1 MLDIINCQIEAK
13 TWYIT
18 LPDIHVG
25 KGELQVITGPS
36 GIGKST
42 LLHWLLGNVP
52 EHVAISG
59 QIMLS
64 GTDITDLAIEQRRVG
79 LLMQDVYLFPHL
91 NVQDNI
97 CFALPKNPQFFSSK
111 LQRSSNEQQRLSNKL
126 QRSSKKQRRLE
137 ALNMLEQINLAH
149 LAKRY
154 PQNLSGGERSR
165 VGLIRA
171 LANQPQVMLL
181 DEPFAALDPSSREQM
196 GSWAFQ
202 QLADQNIPSVMVSHD
217 VEDIP
222 SSAKQLCLAD
232 HFHQKNHQ
240 ENHKKNQE

>member
-1 MLDIINCQIEAK
+1 VLDIINCQIEAK
-13 TWYIT
+13 TWHIT

-97 CFALPKNPQFFSSK
+97 CFALPKNPQLF
-111 LQRSSNEQQRLSNKL
+111 SNKL
-126 QRSSKKQRRLE
+126 QRLSNNLQRASKKQRRLE

-149 LAKRY
+149 LATRY

-181 DEPFAALDPSSREQM
+181 DEPFAALDPSTREQM
-196 GSWAFQ
+196 GCWAFQ

-232 HFHQKNHQ
+232 HFHQKNYQKNQQ

>member
-1 MLDIINCQIEAK
+1 MLDIVNCQIVAK
-13 TWYIT
+13 TWHIT

-25 KGELQVITGPS
+25 KGQLQVITGPS

-42 LLHWLLGNVP
+42 LLHWLLGNMP
-52 EHVAISG
+52 EHVLING
-59 QIMLS
+59 QIFLS
-64 GTDITDLAIEQRRVG
+64 GSNITNVAIEQRRVG

-97 CFALPKNPQFFSSK
+97 CFALPKNRQ
-111 LQRSSNEQQRLSNKL
+111 L
-126 QRSSKKQRRLE
+126 SSKKQRRLE
-137 ALNMLEQINLAH
+137 ALNMLEQINLVH
-149 LAKRY
+149 LANRY

-181 DEPFAALDPSSREQM
+181 DEPFAALDPSTREQM
-196 GSWAFQ
+196 GGWAFQ
-202 QLADQNIPSVMVSHD
+202 QLAKQDIPSVMVSHD

-222 SSAKQLCLAD
+222 VSAKRLCLAD
-232 HFHQKNHQ
+232 YYRAI
-240 ENHKKNQE
+240 E

>member
-1 MLDIINCQIEAK
+1 MLDIISCKIEA
-13 TWYIT
+13 TSWHIT

-25 KGELQVITGPS
+25 KGELLVITGPS

-42 LLHWLLGNVP
+42 LLHWLLGNIP
-52 EHVAISG
+52 EHVAIYG
-59 QIMLS
+59 QILLS
-64 GTDITDLAIEQRRVG
+64 GTNITDWAIEQRHVG

-97 CFALPKNPQFFSSK
+97 CFALPKNPSLLAKKQ
-111 LQRSSNEQQRLSNKL
+111 
-126 QRSSKKQRRLE
+126 QRSSKKHRRLE
-137 ALNMLEQINLAH
+137 AMKMLEQINLGH
-149 LAKRY
+149 LATRY

-181 DEPFAALDPSSREQM
+181 DEPFAALDPSTREKM

-202 QLADQNIPSVMVSHD
+202 QLAEQNIPSVMVSHD

-222 SSAKQLCLAD
+222 ASAKRLCLAD
-232 HFHQKNHQ
+232 YYHQK
-240 ENHKKNQE
+240 K

>member
-1 MLDIINCQIEAK
+1 MLDIVNCQIVAK
-13 TWYIT
+13 TWHIT

-25 KGELQVITGPS
+25 KGQLQVITGPS

-42 LLHWLLGNVP
+42 LLHWLLGNMP
-52 EHVAISG
+52 EHVLING
-59 QIMLS
+59 QIFLS
-64 GTDITDLAIEQRRVG
+64 GSNITNVAIEQRRVG

-97 CFALPKNPQFFSSK
+97 CFALPKNRQ
-111 LQRSSNEQQRLSNKL
+111 L
-126 QRSSKKQRRLE
+126 SSKKQRRLE
-137 ALNMLEQINLAH
+137 ALNMLEQINLGH
-149 LAKRY
+149 LASRY

-181 DEPFAALDPSSREQM
+181 DEPFAALDPSTREQM
-196 GSWAFQ
+196 GGWAFQ
-202 QLADQNIPSVMVSHD
+202 QLAKQDIPSVMVSHD

-222 SSAKQLCLAD
+222 VSAKRLCLAD
-232 HFHQKNHQ
+232 YYHQKS
-240 ENHKKNQE
+240 

>member
-1 MLDIINCQIEAK
+1 MLDIVNCQIVAK
-13 TWYIT
+13 TWHIT

-25 KGELQVITGPS
+25 KGQLQVITGPS

-42 LLHWLLGNVP
+42 LLHWLLGNMP
-52 EHVAISG
+52 EHVLING
-59 QIMLS
+59 QIFLS
-64 GTDITDLAIEQRRVG
+64 GSNITNVAIEQRRVG

-97 CFALPKNPQFFSSK
+97 CFALPKNRQ
-111 LQRSSNEQQRLSNKL
+111 L
-126 QRSSKKQRRLE
+126 SSKKQRRLE
-137 ALNMLEQINLAH
+137 ALNMLEQINLGH
-149 LAKRY
+149 LASRY

-181 DEPFAALDPSSREQM
+181 DEPFAALDPSTREQM
-196 GSWAFQ
+196 GGWAFQ
-202 QLADQNIPSVMVSHD
+202 QLAKQDIPSVMVSHD

-222 SSAKQLCLAD
+222 VSAKRLCLAD
-232 HFHQKNHQ
+232 YYRAI
-240 ENHKKNQE
+240 E

>member
-1 MLDIINCQIEAK
+1 M
-13 TWYIT
+13 
-18 LPDIHVG
+18 
-25 KGELQVITGPS
+25 ITGPS

-42 LLHWLLGNVP
+42 LLHWLLGNIP
-52 EHVAISG
+52 QHVAISG

-64 GTDITDLAIEQRRVG
+64 GTDITHLAIEQRRVG

-97 CFALPKNPQFFSSK
+97 CFALPKSSQLFLTK
-111 LQRSSNEQQRLSNKL
+111 QQRLSNSQPRL
-126 QRSSKKQRRLE
+126 SKKQRRLE

-149 LAKRY
+149 LATRY

-181 DEPFAALDPSSREQM
+181 DEPFAALDPSTRELM

-202 QLADQNIPSVMVSHD
+202 QLAEQNIPSVMVSHD
-217 VEDIP
+217 IEDIP
-222 SSAKQLCLAD
+222 VSAKQLCLAD
-232 HFHQKNHQ
+232 HYYQKTR
-240 ENHKKNQE
+240 

>member
-13 TWYIT
+13 TWHIS

-25 KGELQVITGPS
+25 KGELLVITGPS

-42 LLHWLLGNVP
+42 LLHWLLGNIP
-52 EHVAISG
+52 QHVAISG
-59 QIMLS
+59 QIMLCGS
-64 GTDITDLAIEQRRVG
+64 NITDLAIEQRRVG

-97 CFALPKNPQFFSSK
+97 CFALPKNLQFSVKELQHHSKMPQ
-111 LQRSSNEQQRLSNKL
+111 RA
-126 QRSSKKQRRLE
+126 SKKQRRVAAINL
-137 ALNMLEQINLAH
+137 LEQINLAH
-149 LAKRY
+149 LATRY

-165 VGLIRA
+165 IGLIRA

-181 DEPFAALDPSSREQM
+181 DEPFAALDPSTRLQM
-196 GSWAFQ
+196 GGWAFQ
-202 QLADQNIPSVMVSHD
+202 QLAEQNIPSVMVSHD

-222 SSAKQLCLAD
+222 ASAKRLCLAD
-232 HFHQKNHQ
+232 YYHIIPT
-240 ENHKKNQE
+240 

>member
-1 MLDIINCQIEAK
+1 MLDIINCQIESK
-13 TWYIT
+13 KWCIT
-18 LPDIHVG
+18 LPDIYVD
-25 KGELQVITGPS
+25 KGELQMITGPS

-42 LLHWLLGNVP
+42 LLHWLLGNIPV
-52 EHVAISG
+52 HVNISG

-64 GTDITDLAIEQRRVG
+64 GINITDLAIEKRRVG

-97 CFALPKNPQFFSSK
+97 CFALPKSSSFFS
-111 LQRSSNEQQRLSNKL
+111 N
-126 QRSSKKQRRLE
+126 KQRRLE
-137 ALNMLEQINLAH
+137 ALNMLEQIDLAH
-149 LAKRY
+149 LAARY

-181 DEPFAALDPSSREQM
+181 DEPFAALDPSTREQM
-196 GSWAFQ
+196 GDWAFQ
-202 QLADQNIPSVMVSHD
+202 QLADQNIPIVMVSHD

-232 HFHQKNHQ
+232 YYR
-240 ENHKKNQE
+240 EKK

>member
-1 MLDIINCQIEAK
+1 MLDIINCQIEAQ
-13 TWYIT
+13 TWHIT

-25 KGELQVITGPS
+25 NGELLVITGPS

-42 LLHWLLGNVP
+42 LLHWLLGNIP

-59 QIMLS
+59 QIMLR
-64 GTDITDLAIEQRRVG
+64 GTNITDLAIEQRHVG

-97 CFALPKNPQFFSSK
+97 CFALPKTPQLFLKKPWHLLKKPWRLSK
-111 LQRSSNEQQRLSNKL
+111 TPQRLSKVPQL
-126 QRSSKKQRRLE
+126 SSKKQRRL
-137 ALNMLEQINLAH
+137 AAINMLEEINLAH
-149 LAKRY
+149 LATRY

-165 VGLIRA
+165 IGLIRA

-181 DEPFAALDPSSREQM
+181 DEPFAALDPSTREQM
-196 GSWAFQ
+196 GRWAFQ
-202 QLADQNIPSVMVSHD
+202 QLAEQNIPSVMVSHD

-222 SSAKQLCLAD
+222 ASAKRLCLAD
-232 HFHQKNHQ
+232 YYHQKN
-240 ENHKKNQE
+240 